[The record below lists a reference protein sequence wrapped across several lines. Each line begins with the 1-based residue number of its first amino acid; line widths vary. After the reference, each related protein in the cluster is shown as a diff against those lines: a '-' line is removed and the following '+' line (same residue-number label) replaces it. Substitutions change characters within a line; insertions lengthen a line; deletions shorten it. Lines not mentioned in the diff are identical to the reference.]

1 MKPYSI
7 DLHGY
12 NKSDAI
18 QVLTAFLEEVR
29 TKSTSTSMVLVITG
43 SGKHSQQ
50 GAVLRSTIE
59 NLFQRREMQY
69 TWGDSG
75 KGSFLVDARSGFTL
89 YEPEQPQDTKV
100 IVSPIDS
107 NGNKTLATRL
117 RENLPQRPL
126 SMLTKEELPTPS
138 EVAATEEER
147 RSQAQNALQEKI
159 REEKC
164 FRKAMSLSLLDIQK
178 EEEEED
184 AMLKKAMSLSVIET
198 SFTARE
204 DEDIKK
210 AIELSRAVACQAK
223 EEQSVKEDEDL
234 QRILELS
241 KKEHE
246 QNKEEE
252 DASLQRAIELSK
264 NDTNPEDAEVTWAI
278 EQSKV
283 HF

>member
-1 MKPYSI
+1 MAPYSI

-18 QVLTAFLEEVR
+18 QVLTAFLEEVK

-69 TWGDSG
+69 SWGDPG
-75 KGSFLVDARSGFTL
+75 KGSLLVDARSGFTL

-100 IVSPIDS
+100 ILSPIDS
-107 NGNKTLATRL
+107 NSSKTLATRL
-117 RENLPQRPL
+117 RENLPQKPP

-138 EVAATEEER
+138 EVEATEKEKR
-147 RSQAQNALQEKI
+147 NQAQKALKEKI

-198 SFTARE
+198 SCTARE
-204 DEDIKK
+204 DEDIER
-210 AIELSRAVACQAK
+210 AIELSRAVACRAK

-246 QNKEEE
+246 QNKEEDE
-252 DASLQRAIELSK
+252 ASLQRAIELSK
-264 NDTNPEDAEVTWAI
+264 NISNPEDVELTRVI
-278 EQSKV
+278 EQSKIN
-283 HF
+283 F